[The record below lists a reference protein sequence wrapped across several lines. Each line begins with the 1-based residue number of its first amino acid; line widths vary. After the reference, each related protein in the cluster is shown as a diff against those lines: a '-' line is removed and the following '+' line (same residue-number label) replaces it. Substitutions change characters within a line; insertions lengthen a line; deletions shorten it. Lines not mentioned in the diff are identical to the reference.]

1 MLRHEARQRQV
12 STYSARLTWYASS
25 STGVRRKEGW
35 WLFGGG
41 ICSTHSIY
49 GCKVKWH
56 FFLKALLSARKNRK
70 ESDPVRHC
78 MNDGPGQSDEWASST
93 SFDTTQFC
101 PHPPP
106 STKWHPKIQLELL
119 IFLQETSRWPFS
131 PTCVKFCLH
140 WKVHGMSFR
149 LIRWL
154 IRLKKQ
160 HQKHVLSQ
168 I

>member
-1 MLRHEARQRQV
+1 MLRHKARQRQV

-56 FFLKALLSARKNRK
+56 FFLKALLSATKNRK

-93 SFDTTQFC
+93 SFDTIQFC
-101 PHPPP
+101 PPPHPTPNDI
-106 STKWHPKIQLELL
+106 PKSNRSSSFSFKKPLAGH
-119 IFLQETSRWPFS
+119 FLPLVSNSVYIGKSME
-131 PTCVKFCLH
+131 CLFASSA
-140 WKVHGMSFR
+140 G
-149 LIRWL
+149 
-154 IRLKKQ
+154 
-160 HQKHVLSQ
+160 
-168 I
+168 